1 MQFPLTSPV
10 TSFPKT
16 QGRLYVCLCSTMVF
30 LCIKAIH
37 VHLRKFR
44 NVIFLILNPLGVFPV
59 LMAVRKES
67 FQDTGFPLPQN
78 PSQAKGTGGPWTCGP
93 IGPSYGACTWL
104 WIVIPTTERKRLLP
118 HQPMSPDARNLG
130 LHHTQEGKYRP
141 PRPELARRRN
151 RIDSLTQQI
160 LAELQP
166 VLGTVCRI

>member
-93 IGPSYGACTWL
+93 IGPSSGACTWL

-118 HQPMSPDARNLG
+118 HQPMSPAPETWVCTILRKESTDHPDQNW
-130 LHHTQEGKYRP
+130 QEGEIGLIHSLNKY
-141 PRPELARRRN
+141 
-151 RIDSLTQQI
+151 SLSSSQ
-160 LAELQP
+160 
-166 VLGTVCRI
+166 C